1 MCFFFC
7 LAALSLLCGTS
18 MLDPVGNL
26 PFAIEA
32 QRSRESIENHQAQQ
46 QVQKEHN
53 RAHKLARALERQQL
67 DLMFSYDK
75 FGASNSGLQPQGQI
89 VDMEV

>member
-1 MCFFFC
+1 
-7 LAALSLLCGTS
+7 

-26 PFAIEA
+26 PFAVET

-46 QVQKEHN
+46 QVQKEHL
-53 RAHKLARALERQQL
+53 RAHKLFKALERAQL
-67 DLMFSYDK
+67 DLMLSYDK
-75 FGASNSGLQPQGQI
+75 FGAQNTQLQPQGQI

>member
-1 MCFFFC
+1 
-7 LAALSLLCGTS
+7 LLDLYGWL

-32 QRSRESIENHQAQQ
+32 QRARESIENHQAQQ

-53 RAHKLARALERQQL
+53 RAHKLAKALERQQL
-67 DLMFSYDK
+67 DLMLSYDK
-75 FGASNSGLQPQGQI
+75 FGASNSGLKPQGSI
-89 VDMEV
+89 IDMEV

>member
-1 MCFFFC
+1 MDSYGW
-7 LAALSLLCGTS
+7 L

-26 PFAIEA
+26 PFAVEL

-46 QVQKEHN
+46 RVQVEHN
-53 RAHKLARALERQQL
+53 RAHKLSKALERQQL

>member
-1 MCFFFC
+1 
-7 LAALSLLCGTS
+7 LDSYGWL
-18 MLDPVGNL
+18 MLDPVGSL
-26 PFAIEA
+26 PFAIDA
-32 QRSRESIENHQAQQ
+32 QRARESIENHQAQQ

-53 RAHKLARALERQQL
+53 RAHKLSKALERQQL
-67 DLMFSYDK
+67 DLMLSYDK